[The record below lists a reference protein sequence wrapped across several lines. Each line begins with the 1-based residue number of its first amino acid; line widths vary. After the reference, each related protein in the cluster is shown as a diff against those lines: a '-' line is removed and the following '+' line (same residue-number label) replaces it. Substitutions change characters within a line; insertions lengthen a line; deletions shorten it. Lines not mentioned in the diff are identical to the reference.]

1 MTKKE
6 NIMTKD
12 DAALVEEMENTQ
24 VAPEPGME
32 RLRESIGESGQG
44 LPEDARPKIKWIS
57 SAGYV
62 YVWDNQ
68 TGERSTVNRNMLP
81 TQLRKRRPD
90 GSRVFTT
97 VDPKIPVKSGNL
109 KCMLH
114 AKDPNRSHYDILG
127 LPVCRKFNLTS
138 PYQVKRHMQK
148 RHPQEWATIQEEIT
162 RKEKEEE
169 RQFRE
174 SLVKGAA
181 KK

>member
-1 MTKKE
+1 MTE
-6 NIMTKD
+6 STISKD
-12 DAALVEEMENTQ
+12 NAEIIEEMQ
-24 VAPEPGME
+24 GAQSAPEPGTAG
-32 RLRESIGESGQG
+32 LKESLSEGVEGFEG
-44 LPEDARPKIKWIS
+44 RPKIKWLS

-62 YVWDNQ
+62 YVWDNR
-68 TGERSTVNRNMLP
+68 TGEQSTINNNMLA
-81 TQLRKRRPD
+81 TQLKKRRPD
-90 GSRVFTT
+90 GSRIFTT

-114 AKDPNRSHYDILG
+114 RKDPNRRHYDELG
-127 LPVCRKFNLTS
+127 LPHCRKENLTS

-148 RHPQEWATIQEEIT
+148 RHPQEWATIQEEVT

-174 SLVKGAA
+174 ALIKGTA

>member
-1 MTKKE
+1 MAKNTISE
-6 NIMTKD
+6 D
-12 DAALVEEMENTQ
+12 DAKIIEEMQEVQ
-24 VAPEPGME
+24 VAPEPGTDG
-32 RLRESIGESGQG
+32 LKESLSEGVEGFEG
-44 LPEDARPKIKWIS
+44 KPKIKWLS

-68 TGERSTVNRNMLP
+68 TGERSTINRNMLS
-81 TQLRKRRPD
+81 TQLKKRRPD
-90 GSRVFTT
+90 GSRIFTT

-114 AKDPNRSHYDILG
+114 RKDPNRKHYDELG
-127 LPVCRKFNLTS
+127 LPYCRKGNLTS

-174 SLVKGAA
+174 ALMKGAA